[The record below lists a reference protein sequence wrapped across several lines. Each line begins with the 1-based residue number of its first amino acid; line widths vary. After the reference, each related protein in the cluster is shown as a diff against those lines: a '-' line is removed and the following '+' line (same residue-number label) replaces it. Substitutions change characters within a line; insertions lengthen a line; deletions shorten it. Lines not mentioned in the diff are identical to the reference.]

1 MLERLIAASYIRP
14 KSSYYTLSIV
24 RAHSAVRE
32 HFALVQY
39 QCTGYT
45 ARPTSSTSPLGYL
58 SYLVAAVVLVYSSSC
73 RRLQLQTLVVSYS
86 SSRSRRHLQ
95 SPPVAVAVA
104 HLQSPKVDSLS
115 R

>member
-58 SYLVAAVVLVYSSSC
+58 SALWSCARFRVARVSELRPLWSC
-73 RRLQLQTLVVSYS
+73 ALLGSGPY
-86 SSRSRRHLQ
+86 
-95 SPPVAVAVA
+95 
-104 HLQSPKVDSLS
+104 
-115 R
+115 

>member
-39 QCTGYT
+39 QCTG
-45 ARPTSSTSPLGYL
+45 
-58 SYLVAAVVLVYSSSC
+58 
-73 RRLQLQTLVVSYS
+73 
-86 SSRSRRHLQ
+86 
-95 SPPVAVAVA
+95 
-104 HLQSPKVDSLS
+104 
-115 R
+115 